1 MIIHSGSRNFGLQV
15 AKYHQKIA
23 ENYCKEQV
31 KKITDWK
38 NKNIGKWKQG
48 LIKINKVNGTV
59 EDWIN
64 NNGIP
69 PIISIEYKLPEID
82 ENQQFLN

>member
-1 MIIHSGSRNFGLQV
+1 MKIV
-15 AKYHQKIA
+15 ASVSIEVRVDDTELLDDAKDRAID
-23 ENYCKEQV
+23 E
-31 KKITDWK
+31 
-38 NKNIGKWKQG
+38 
-48 LIKINKVNGTV
+48 LIDSF

-82 ENQQFLN
+82 VNQQFLN

>member
-1 MIIHSGSRNFGLQV
+1 MKIIASVSIEVRVDDTELLDD
-15 AKYHQKIA
+15 AKERAID
-23 ENYCKEQV
+23 E
-31 KKITDWK
+31 
-38 NKNIGKWKQG
+38 
-48 LIKINKVNGTV
+48 LIDSL

-82 ENQQFLN
+82 ENKQFLN

>member
-1 MIIHSGSRNFGLQV
+1 MKIIASVSIEVRVDDTELLDD
-15 AKYHQKIA
+15 AKERAID
-23 ENYCKEQV
+23 E
-31 KKITDWK
+31 
-38 NKNIGKWKQG
+38 
-48 LIKINKVNGTV
+48 LIDSLD
-59 EDWIN
+59 DWIN

>member
-1 MIIHSGSRNFGLQV
+1 MFGHRDD
-15 AKYHQKIA
+15 AKERAID
-23 ENYCKEQV
+23 E
-31 KKITDWK
+31 
-38 NKNIGKWKQG
+38 
-48 LIKINKVNGTV
+48 LIDSL

>member
-1 MIIHSGSRNFGLQV
+1 MKIIASVSIEVRVDDTELLDD
-15 AKYHQKIA
+15 AKERA
-23 ENYCKEQV
+23 VDE
-31 KKITDWK
+31 
-38 NKNIGKWKQG
+38 
-48 LIKINKVNGTV
+48 LIDSL